1 MVDYFKSIWA
11 FVGFNR
17 PHPDAIFLA
26 ALYKAGYLGD
36 SVIFL
41 KAAEQKLS
49 LLGLHII
56 KLAQNKLLLAVFIKK
71 GYVFRKSA
79 DGEEPARLK
88 IKKLFARKKFNIAE
102 NFILDGE
109 PDFAAAYKM
118 PCHNK
123 PSLFKVFGCLLGG
136 NLLAHRLNF
145 YQLVVFALK
154 RHKLVGRTEFNDVAL
169 IDNYYFVCLTQS

>member
-1 MVDYFKSIWA
+1 MVDYFKGIRT

-17 PHPDAIFLA
+17 PHPDAVFFA
-26 ALYKAGYLGD
+26 ALYKAGYLGN

-41 KAAEQKLS
+41 KATEQKLS

-56 KLAQNKLLLAVFIKK
+56 ELTQNKLLLAVFVEK

-79 DGEEPARLK
+79 HGEEPARLK
-88 IKKLFARKKFNIAE
+88 IKKLFARKEFNIAE

-109 PDFAAAYKM
+109 PDFAAVYKM

-123 PSLFKVFGCLLGG
+123 PSLFKVLGCLFGG

-145 YQLVVFALK
+145 YQLIVFALK
-154 RHKLVGRTEFNDVAL
+154 RHKLIGRTEFNNVAL
-169 IDNYYFVCLTQS
+169 IDNDYFVCLTQS

>member
-1 MVDYFKSIWA
+1 MVDYFKSIEA

-88 IKKLFARKKFNIAE
+88 IIELFARKKFNIAE

-109 PDFAAAYKM
+109 PDFAAVYKCRAITS
-118 PCHNK
+118 PPYSKFSAAFSAATC
-123 PSLFKVFGCLLGG
+123 S
-136 NLLAHRLNF
+136 
-145 YQLVVFALK
+145 
-154 RHKLVGRTEFNDVAL
+154 L
-169 IDNYYFVCLTQS
+169 ID